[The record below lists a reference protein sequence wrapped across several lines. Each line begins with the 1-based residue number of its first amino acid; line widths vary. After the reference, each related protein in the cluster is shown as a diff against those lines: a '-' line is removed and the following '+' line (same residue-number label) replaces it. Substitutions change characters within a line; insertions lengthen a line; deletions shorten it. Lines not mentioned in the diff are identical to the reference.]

1 MCVSSRLHATTLQIS
16 QGQWLIFDIIPQ
28 FQVHKT
34 RLPVVSKFCKFIPR
48 TKTMIHVCCQR
59 TSQQEIESTIFSLR
73 KQKYL
78 KLVIK
83 KGKMH
88 QRVSCQVG
96 DCKYSGFVRWKCCFL
111 FRHQVLCSEKC
122 FPTGSELCKGTPK
135 SHCTIPLKKNSEK
148 WRIKATPFC
157 KFLGKEPL
165 EIPWPHPTTCEPI
178 RTLGRPEKFESIL
191 GKENQSELNT

>member
-1 MCVSSRLHATTLQIS
+1 MLSEDFPARNRKH
-16 QGQWLIFDIIPQ
+16 
-28 FQVHKT
+28 H
-34 RLPVVSKFCKFIPR
+34 
-48 TKTMIHVCCQR
+48 
-59 TSQQEIESTIFSLR
+59 FSLR

-96 DCKYSGFVRWKCCFL
+96 DCKYSGCVRWKWCFL
-111 FRHQVLCSEKC
+111 FRRQVLCSEKC

-135 SHCTIPLKKNSEK
+135 SHCTIPLKKNSEE

-178 RTLGRPEKFESIL
+178 RTLGQPGKFESSPR
-191 GKENQSELNT
+191 KENQSELNT